1 MVGKLASSNLLY
13 QMLQEYPANDIQK
26 VLNILPRLIIEKIN
40 IINSFATTEVQINM
54 PALMGPDQ
62 SCFAELRQCIFL
74 SDHPPCVC
82 LQRTP
87 WHSI

>member
-1 MVGKLASSNLLY
+1 MVGKLASSSLLY
-13 QMLQEYPANDIQK
+13 QMLQECPANDIQK
-26 VLNILPRLIIEKIN
+26 VLIILPRWIIEKII
-40 IINSFATTEVQINM
+40 IINSFAITEVYLNK
-54 PALMGPDQ
+54 PALMGSDQ

-74 SDHPPCVC
+74 SDRPPCVC